1 MRKPFNQLT
10 DAELAD
16 ILFYTAANGIVII
29 PVSKIEAITDTTL
42 KLTSGQTYTINAA
55 VASELTA
62 KLAIYE
68 AYQLENSATDFE
80 AKLKAAK
87 EDTFKADVEQ
97 IFQNLYNSATTATE
111 KFHTHLG
118 NILQAAEDQVSEL
131 KATASKAKSTVEDIK
146 QTIRAEDFAK
156 LKEELTNDITDIKPI
171 KINLQDVTNL
181 LKQLFNDANNKPTA

>member
-1 MRKPFNQLT
+1 MRKPFNELT

-16 ILFYTAANGIVII
+16 ILFYTASNGVTI
-29 PVSKIEAITDTTL
+29 PVSKIEVITNTVL
-42 KLTSGQTYTINAA
+42 KLASGESYTINAQ
-55 VASELTA
+55 VASDLAA

-97 IFQNLYNSATTATE
+97 IFQDLYNSATTATE

-146 QTIRAEDFAK
+146 QTIKAKDFAE
-156 LKEELTNDITDIKPI
+156 LKEELVNDIKDIKPI
-171 KINLQDVTNL
+171 KVDLKDALSI
-181 LKQLFNDANNKPTA
+181 LKQLFNDANNKPAA

>member
-1 MRKPFNQLT
+1 MIKPFNQLT

-16 ILFYTAANGIVII
+16 ILFYTASNGVTI
-29 PVSKIEAITDTTL
+29 PVSKIEAITNTAL
-42 KLTSGQTYTINAA
+42 KLASGETYTINAA
-55 VASELTA
+55 IAASLTA

-131 KATASKAKSTVEDIK
+131 KATASKAKSTVDDIK
-146 QTIRAEDFAK
+146 KTIRAEDFAE
-156 LKEELTNDITDIKPI
+156 LKEELVNDIKDIQPI
-171 KINLQDVTNL
+171 KVDLKDALSI

>member
-1 MRKPFNQLT
+1 MRKPFNELT

-16 ILFYTAANGIVII
+16 ILFYTASNGVII
-29 PVSKIEAITDTTL
+29 PVSKIEAITNTVL
-42 KLTSGQTYTINAA
+42 KLASGESYTINAYI
-55 VASELTA
+55 ASELAA

-97 IFQNLYNSATTATE
+97 IFQDLYNSATTATE

-131 KATASKAKSTVEDIK
+131 RDTAAKAKSTVEDIR
-146 QTIRAEDFAK
+146 QTIKARDFAE
-156 LKEELTNDITDIKPI
+156 LKEELVNDIKDIKPI
-171 KINLQDVTNL
+171 KVDLKDALSI
-181 LKQLFNDANNKPTA
+181 LKQLFNDANNKPAS

>member
-1 MRKPFNQLT
+1 MRKPFNELT

-16 ILFYTAANGIVII
+16 ILFYTASNGVTI
-29 PVSKIEAITDTTL
+29 PVSKIEVITNTVL
-42 KLTSGQTYTINAA
+42 KLASGESYTINAQ
-55 VASELTA
+55 VASDLAA

-97 IFQNLYNSATTATE
+97 IFQDLYNSATTATE

-131 KATASKAKSTVEDIK
+131 KATASKAKSTVDDIK
-146 QTIRAEDFAK
+146 KTIKARDFAE
-156 LKEELTNDITDIKPI
+156 LKEELVNDIKDIKPI
-171 KINLQDVTNL
+171 KVDLKDALSI

>member
-1 MRKPFNQLT
+1 MRKPFNELT

-16 ILFYTAANGIVII
+16 ILFYTASSGVII
-29 PVSKIEAITDTTL
+29 PVSKIEVITNTSL
-42 KLTSGQTYTINAA
+42 KLTSGESYTINSAI
-55 VASELTA
+55 ASELAA

-118 NILQAAEDQVSEL
+118 NILQAAEDQISEL
-131 KATASKAKSTVEDIK
+131 KATASKAKSTVDDIK
-146 QTIRAEDFAK
+146 KTIRAEDFAE
-156 LKEELTNDITDIKPI
+156 LKEELVNDIKDIKPI
-171 KINLQDVTNL
+171 KVDLKDALSI

>member
-1 MRKPFNQLT
+1 MRKPFNELT

-16 ILFYTAANGIVII
+16 ILFYTASNGVTI
-29 PVSKIEAITDTTL
+29 PVSKIEVITNTVL
-42 KLTSGQTYTINAA
+42 KLASGESYTINAQ
-55 VASELTA
+55 VASDLAA

-97 IFQNLYNSATTATE
+97 IFQDLYNSATTATE

-131 KATASKAKSTVEDIK
+131 KATASKAKSTVEDIR
-146 QTIRAEDFAK
+146 QTIKARDFAE
-156 LKEELTNDITDIKPI
+156 LKEELVNDIKDIKPI
-171 KINLQDVTNL
+171 KVDLKDALSI
-181 LKQLFNDANNKPTA
+181 LKQLFNDANNKPAA

>member
-1 MRKPFNQLT
+1 MRKPFNELT

-16 ILFYTAANGIVII
+16 ILFYTASNGVTI
-29 PVSKIEAITDTTL
+29 PVSKIEVITNTVL
-42 KLTSGQTYTINAA
+42 KLASGEYYTINAYI
-55 VASELTA
+55 ASELAA

-97 IFQNLYNSATTATE
+97 IFQDLYNSAATATE

-131 KATASKAKSTVEDIK
+131 RDTAAKAKSTVEDIRQAIK
-146 QTIRAEDFAK
+146 ARDFTE
-156 LKEELTNDITDIKPI
+156 LKEELVNDIKDIKPI
-171 KINLQDVTNL
+171 KVDLKDALSI
-181 LKQLFNDANNKPTA
+181 LKQLFNDANNKPAS

>member
-1 MRKPFNQLT
+1 MRKPFNELT

-16 ILFYTAANGIVII
+16 ILFYTASNGVTI
-29 PVSKIEAITDTTL
+29 PVSKIEVITNTVL
-42 KLTSGQTYTINAA
+42 KLASGESYTINAQ
-55 VASELTA
+55 VASDLAA

-97 IFQNLYNSATTATE
+97 IFQDLYNSATTATE

-146 QTIRAEDFAK
+146 QTIKAKDFAE
-156 LKEELTNDITDIKPI
+156 LKEELVNDIKDIKPI
-171 KINLQDVTNL
+171 KVDLKDALSI

>member
-16 ILFYTAANGIVII
+16 ILFYTASNGVII

-42 KLTSGQTYTINAA
+42 KLASGETYTINAA
-55 VASELTA
+55 VAANLTA

-131 KATASKAKSTVEDIK
+131 KATASKAKSTVDDIK

-156 LKEELTNDITDIKPI
+156 LKEELTKDITDIKPI
-171 KINLQDVTNL
+171 KVNLQDVTNL

>member
-1 MRKPFNQLT
+1 MRKPFNELT

-16 ILFYTAANGIVII
+16 ILFYTASNGVII
-29 PVSKIEAITDTTL
+29 PVSKIEAITNTVL
-42 KLTSGQTYTINAA
+42 RLASGESYTINAYI
-55 VASELTA
+55 ASELAA

-131 KATASKAKSTVEDIK
+131 RDTAAKAKSTVEDIK
-146 QTIRAEDFAK
+146 QTIKARDFAE
-156 LKEELTNDITDIKPI
+156 LKEELVNDIKDIKPI
-171 KINLQDVTNL
+171 KVDLKDALSI

>member
-1 MRKPFNQLT
+1 MRKPFNELT

-16 ILFYTAANGIVII
+16 ILFYTASSGVII
-29 PVSKIEAITDTTL
+29 PVSKIEVITNTSL
-42 KLTSGQTYTINAA
+42 KLASGESYTINSAI
-55 VASELTA
+55 ASDLVA

-97 IFQNLYNSATTATE
+97 IFQNLYDSATTATE

-131 KATASKAKSTVEDIK
+131 KATASKAKSTVEDIR
-146 QTIRAEDFAK
+146 QTIKARDFAE
-156 LKEELTNDITDIKPI
+156 LKEELVNDIKDIKPI
-171 KINLQDVTNL
+171 KVDLKDALSI

>member
-1 MRKPFNQLT
+1 MRKPFNELT

-16 ILFYTAANGIVII
+16 ILFYTASSGVTI
-29 PVSKIEAITDTTL
+29 PVSKIEVITNTVL
-42 KLTSGQTYTINAA
+42 KLASGESYTINSAI
-55 VASELTA
+55 ASELAA

-131 KATASKAKSTVEDIK
+131 KATASKAKSTVDDIK
-146 QTIRAEDFAK
+146 KTIRAEDFAK
-156 LKEELTNDITDIKPI
+156 LKEELVNDIKDIKPI
-171 KINLQDVTNL
+171 KIDLKDAL
-181 LKQLFNDANNKPTA
+181 SILKQLFNDANNKPTA

>member
-16 ILFYTAANGIVII
+16 ILFYTASNGVII
-29 PVSKIEAITDTTL
+29 PVSKIEAITNTVL
-42 KLTSGQTYTINAA
+42 KLASGESYTINSAI
-55 VASELTA
+55 ASDLVA

-131 KATASKAKSTVEDIK
+131 KATASKAKSTVDDIK
-146 QTIRAEDFAK
+146 KTIRAEDFAK
-156 LKEELTNDITDIKPI
+156 LKEELVNDIKDIKPI
-171 KINLQDVTNL
+171 KIDLKDAL
-181 LKQLFNDANNKPTA
+181 SILKQLFNDANNKPTA

>member
-16 ILFYTAANGIVII
+16 ILFYTASNGVII
-29 PVSKIEAITDTTL
+29 PVSKIEAISNTVL
-42 KLTSGQTYTINAA
+42 KLASGESYTINPAIA
-55 VASELTA
+55 PDLAA

-131 KATASKAKSTVEDIK
+131 KATASKAKSTVDDIK
-146 QTIRAEDFAK
+146 KTIRAEDFAE
-156 LKEELTNDITDIKPI
+156 LKEELVNDIKDIKPI
-171 KINLQDVTNL
+171 KVDLKDALSI

>member
-1 MRKPFNQLT
+1 MRKPFNELT

-16 ILFYTAANGIVII
+16 ILFYTASNGVII
-29 PVSKIEAITDTTL
+29 PVSKIEAITNTVL
-42 KLTSGQTYTINAA
+42 KLASGESYTINAYI
-55 VASELTA
+55 ASELAA

-68 AYQLENSATDFE
+68 AYQLENSAPDFE

-97 IFQNLYNSATTATE
+97 IFQDLYNSATTATE

-131 KATASKAKSTVEDIK
+131 RDTAAKAKSTVEDIR
-146 QTIRAEDFAK
+146 QTIKARDFAE
-156 LKEELTNDITDIKPI
+156 LKEELVNDIKDIKPI
-171 KINLQDVTNL
+171 KVDLKDALSI
-181 LKQLFNDANNKPTA
+181 LKQLFNDANNKPVS

>member
-1 MRKPFNQLT
+1 MRKPFNELT

-16 ILFYTAANGIVII
+16 ILFYTASNGVTI
-29 PVSKIEAITDTTL
+29 PVSKIEVITNTVL
-42 KLTSGQTYTINAA
+42 KLASGESYTINAYI
-55 VASELTA
+55 ASELVA

-131 KATASKAKSTVEDIK
+131 KATASKAKSTVDDIK
-146 QTIRAEDFAK
+146 KTIRAEDFAE
-156 LKEELTNDITDIKPI
+156 LKEELVNDIKDIKPI
-171 KINLQDVTNL
+171 KIDLKDAL
-181 LKQLFNDANNKPTA
+181 SILKQLFNDANNKPTA

>member
-1 MRKPFNQLT
+1 MRKPFNELT

-16 ILFYTAANGIVII
+16 ILFYTASNGVTI
-29 PVSKIEAITDTTL
+29 PVSKIEAITNTVL
-42 KLTSGQTYTINAA
+42 RLASGESYTINAYI
-55 VASELTA
+55 ASELAA

-97 IFQNLYNSATTATE
+97 IFQDLYNSATTATE

-131 KATASKAKSTVEDIK
+131 RDTAAKAKSTVEDIK
-146 QTIRAEDFAK
+146 QTIKAKDFAE
-156 LKEELTNDITDIKPI
+156 LKEELVNDIKDIKPI
-171 KINLQDVTNL
+171 KVDLKDALSI

>member
-1 MRKPFNQLT
+1 MRKPFNELT

-16 ILFYTAANGIVII
+16 ILFYTASNGVTI
-29 PVSKIEAITDTTL
+29 PVSKIEVITNTVL
-42 KLTSGQTYTINAA
+42 KLASGESYTINAQ
-55 VASELTA
+55 VASDLAA

-97 IFQNLYNSATTATE
+97 IFQDLYNSATTATE

-146 QTIRAEDFAK
+146 QTIKAKDFAE
-156 LKEELTNDITDIKPI
+156 LKEELVNDIKDIKPI
-171 KINLQDVTNL
+171 KVDLKDALSI
-181 LKQLFNDANNKPTA
+181 LKQLFNDANHKSAS

>member
-1 MRKPFNQLT
+1 MRKPFNELT
-10 DAELAD
+10 DAELTS
-16 ILFYTAANGIVII
+16 ILFYTASNGVII
-29 PVSKIEAITDTTL
+29 PVSKIEAISNTSL
-42 KLTSGQTYTINAA
+42 KLASGESYTINATI
-55 VASELTA
+55 ASDLAA

-97 IFQNLYNSATTATE
+97 IFQNLYDSATTATQ

-131 KATASKAKSTVEDIK
+131 KDTASKAKSTVENIQ

-181 LKQLFNDANNKPTA
+181 LKQLFNDANNKPVA

>member
-1 MRKPFNQLT
+1 MRKPFNELT

-16 ILFYTAANGIVII
+16 ILFYTASSGVII
-29 PVSKIEAITDTTL
+29 PVSKIEAITNTVL
-42 KLTSGQTYTINAA
+42 KLASGESYTINAYI
-55 VASELTA
+55 ASELAA

-97 IFQNLYNSATTATE
+97 IFQDLYNSATTATE

-131 KATASKAKSTVEDIK
+131 RDTAAKAKSTVEDIK
-146 QTIRAEDFAK
+146 QTIKARDFAE
-156 LKEELTNDITDIKPI
+156 LKEELVNDIKDIKPI
-171 KINLQDVTNL
+171 KVDLKDALSI
-181 LKQLFNDANNKPTA
+181 LKQLFNDANNKPVS

>member
-10 DAELAD
+10 DAELTS
-16 ILFYTAANGIVII
+16 ILFYTASNGVII
-29 PVSKIEAITDTTL
+29 PVSKIEAISNTSL
-42 KLTSGQTYTINAA
+42 KLSSGESYTINSTI
-55 VASELTA
+55 ASDLAA

-97 IFQNLYNSATTATE
+97 IFQNLYDSATTATQ

-146 QTIRAEDFAK
+146 QTIKSEDFAK
-156 LKEELTNDITDIKPI
+156 LKEELTKDITDIKPI
-171 KINLQDVTNL
+171 KVNLQDVTNL

>member
-1 MRKPFNQLT
+1 MRKPFNELT

-16 ILFYTAANGIVII
+16 ILFYTASNGVTI
-29 PVSKIEAITDTTL
+29 PVSKIEVITNTVL
-42 KLTSGQTYTINAA
+42 KLASGESYTINAQ
-55 VASELTA
+55 VASDLAA

-97 IFQNLYNSATTATE
+97 IFQDLYNSATTATE

-131 KATASKAKSTVEDIK
+131 KATASKAKSTVEDIR
-146 QTIRAEDFAK
+146 QTIKARDFAE
-156 LKEELTNDITDIKPI
+156 LKEELVNDIKDIKPI
-171 KINLQDVTNL
+171 KVDLKDALSI
-181 LKQLFNDANNKPTA
+181 LKQLFNDANHKPTA

>member
-16 ILFYTAANGIVII
+16 MLFYTAPSGVIV
-29 PVSKIEAITDTTL
+29 PVSKIEAITNTAL
-42 KLTSGQTYTINAA
+42 KLASGETYTINSTI
-55 VASELTA
+55 ASELA
-62 KLAIYE
+62 EKLAIYE

-97 IFQNLYNSATTATE
+97 IFQNLYNSATAATE

-146 QTIRAEDFAK
+146 QTIRSEDFAK
-156 LKEELTNDITDIKPI
+156 LKEELTKDITDIKPI
-171 KINLQDVTNL
+171 KLNLQDVTNL
-181 LKQLFNDANNKPTA
+181 LKQLFNDANNKPAA

>member
-1 MRKPFNQLT
+1 MRKPFNELT

-16 ILFYTAANGIVII
+16 ILFYTASNGVTI
-29 PVSKIEAITDTTL
+29 PVSKIEVITNTVL
-42 KLTSGQTYTINAA
+42 KLASGESYTINAQ
-55 VASELTA
+55 VASDLAA

-97 IFQNLYNSATTATE
+97 IFQDLYNSATTATE

-131 KATASKAKSTVEDIK
+131 KASASKAKSTVEDIR
-146 QTIRAEDFAK
+146 QTIKARDFAK
-156 LKEELTNDITDIKPI
+156 LKEELVNDIKDIKPI
-171 KINLQDVTNL
+171 KVDLKDALSI
-181 LKQLFNDANNKPTA
+181 LKQLFNDANHKSAS

>member
-1 MRKPFNQLT
+1 MRKPFNELT

-16 ILFYTAANGIVII
+16 ILFYTASSGVII
-29 PVSKIEAITDTTL
+29 PVSKIEAITNTVL
-42 KLTSGQTYTINAA
+42 KLASGESYTINSAI
-55 VASELTA
+55 ASDLVA

-131 KATASKAKSTVEDIK
+131 RDTAAKAKSTVEDIR
-146 QTIRAEDFAK
+146 QTIKARDFAE
-156 LKEELTNDITDIKPI
+156 LKEELVNDIKDIKPI
-171 KINLQDVTNL
+171 KVDLKDALSI

>member
-16 ILFYTAANGIVII
+16 ILFYTASNGVVII

-42 KLTSGQTYTINAA
+42 KLASGQTYTINATI
-55 VASELTA
+55 ASELTA

-97 IFQNLYNSATTATE
+97 IFQDLYNSATTATE

-131 KATASKAKSTVEDIK
+131 KATASKAKSTVDDIK

-171 KINLQDVTNL
+171 KVNLQDVTNL

>member
-1 MRKPFNQLT
+1 MRKPFNELT

-16 ILFYTAANGIVII
+16 ILFYTASSGVII
-29 PVSKIEAITDTTL
+29 PVSKIEAISNTVL
-42 KLTSGQTYTINAA
+42 KLASGESYTINPAIA
-55 VASELTA
+55 PDLAA

-131 KATASKAKSTVEDIK
+131 RDTAAKAKSTVEDIR
-146 QTIRAEDFAK
+146 QTIKARDFAE
-156 LKEELTNDITDIKPI
+156 LKEELVNDIKDIKPI
-171 KINLQDVTNL
+171 KVDLKDALSI

>member
-1 MRKPFNQLT
+1 MRKPFNELT

-16 ILFYTAANGIVII
+16 ILFYTASNGVII
-29 PVSKIEAITDTTL
+29 PISKIEAITNTVL
-42 KLTSGQTYTINAA
+42 RLTSGESYTINSTI
-55 VASELTA
+55 ASDLAA

-97 IFQNLYNSATTATE
+97 IFQDLYNSATTATQ

-131 KATASKAKSTVEDIK
+131 RDTAAKAKSTVEDIR
-146 QTIRAEDFAK
+146 QTIKARDFAE
-156 LKEELTNDITDIKPI
+156 LKEELVNDIKDIKPI
-171 KINLQDVTNL
+171 KVDLKDALSI
-181 LKQLFNDANNKPTA
+181 LKQLFNDANNKPAS

>member
-16 ILFYTAANGIVII
+16 ILFYTAANGVII
-29 PVSKIEAITDTTL
+29 VVSKIEAISNTSL
-42 KLTSGQTYTINAA
+42 KLASGESYTINATI
-55 VASELTA
+55 ASDLAA
-62 KLAIYE
+62 KLATYE

-80 AKLKAAK
+80 VKLKAAK

-97 IFQNLYNSATTATE
+97 IFQDLYNSATTATE

-171 KINLQDVTNL
+171 KVNLQDVTNL

>member
-1 MRKPFNQLT
+1 MRKPFNELT

-16 ILFYTAANGIVII
+16 ILFYTASNGVTI
-29 PVSKIEAITDTTL
+29 PVSKIEAITNTVL
-42 KLTSGQTYTINAA
+42 RLASGESYTINAYI
-55 VASELTA
+55 ASELAA

-97 IFQNLYNSATTATE
+97 IFQDLYNSATTATE

-131 KATASKAKSTVEDIK
+131 RDTAAKAKSTVEDIK
-146 QTIRAEDFAK
+146 QTIKARDFAE
-156 LKEELTNDITDIKPI
+156 LKEELVNDIKDIKPI
-171 KINLQDVTNL
+171 KVDLKDALSI

>member
-1 MRKPFNQLT
+1 MRKPFNELT

-16 ILFYTAANGIVII
+16 ILFYTASNGVTI
-29 PVSKIEAITDTTL
+29 PVSKIEVITNTVL
-42 KLTSGQTYTINAA
+42 KLASGESYTINAQ
-55 VASELTA
+55 VASDLAA

-97 IFQNLYNSATTATE
+97 IFQDLYNSATTATE

-131 KATASKAKSTVEDIK
+131 KATASKAKSTVEDIR
-146 QTIRAEDFAK
+146 QTIKARDFAE
-156 LKEELTNDITDIKPI
+156 LKEELVNDIKDIKPI
-171 KINLQDVTNL
+171 KVDLKDALSI

>member
-1 MRKPFNQLT
+1 MRKPFNELT

-16 ILFYTAANGIVII
+16 ILFYTASNGVII
-29 PVSKIEAITDTTL
+29 PVSKIEVITNTVL
-42 KLTSGQTYTINAA
+42 KLASGESYTINSTI
-55 VASELTA
+55 ASDLVA

-131 KATASKAKSTVEDIK
+131 KATASKAKSTVEDIR
-146 QTIRAEDFAK
+146 QTIKARDFAE
-156 LKEELTNDITDIKPI
+156 LKEELVNDIKDIKPI
-171 KINLQDVTNL
+171 KVDLKDALSI

>member
-1 MRKPFNQLT
+1 MRKPFNELT

-16 ILFYTAANGIVII
+16 ILFYTASNGVII
-29 PVSKIEAITDTTL
+29 PVSKIEAITNTVL
-42 KLTSGQTYTINAA
+42 KLASGESYTINAYI
-55 VASELTA
+55 ASELAA

-97 IFQNLYNSATTATE
+97 IFQDLYNSATTATE

-118 NILQAAEDQVSEL
+118 NILQAAENQVSEL
-131 KATASKAKSTVEDIK
+131 RDTAAKAKSTVEDIK
-146 QTIRAEDFAK
+146 QTIKARDFAE
-156 LKEELTNDITDIKPI
+156 LKEELVNDIKDIKPI
-171 KINLQDVTNL
+171 KVDLKDALSI

>member
-1 MRKPFNQLT
+1 MRKPFNELT

-16 ILFYTAANGIVII
+16 ILFYTASNGVII
-29 PVSKIEAITDTTL
+29 PVSKIEVITNTVL
-42 KLTSGQTYTINAA
+42 KLASGESYTINSAI
-55 VASELTA
+55 ASELAA

-97 IFQNLYNSATTATE
+97 IFQDLYNSATTATE

-131 KATASKAKSTVEDIK
+131 KATASKAKSTVEDIR
-146 QTIRAEDFAK
+146 QTIKARDFAE
-156 LKEELTNDITDIKPI
+156 LKEELVNDIKDIKPI
-171 KINLQDVTNL
+171 KVDLKDALSI
-181 LKQLFNDANNKPTA
+181 LKQLFNDANNKPTP

>member
-16 ILFYTAANGIVII
+16 ILFYTAPNGVTI
-29 PVSKIEAITDTTL
+29 PISKIEAISNTTL
-42 KLTSGQTYTINAA
+42 KLASSETYTINAA
-55 VASELTA
+55 IASDLTA

-111 KFHTHLG
+111 KFHIHLG

-131 KATASKAKSTVEDIK
+131 KATASKAKSTVENIQ

-181 LKQLFNDANNKPTA
+181 LKQLFNDANNKPAS

>member
-16 ILFYTAANGIVII
+16 ILFYTAANGVVII

-42 KLTSGQTYTINAA
+42 KLASGQTYTINAA

-97 IFQNLYNSATTATE
+97 IFQDLYDSATTATQ

-156 LKEELTNDITDIKPI
+156 LKEELTSDITDIKPI
-171 KINLQDVTNL
+171 KVNLQDVTNL
-181 LKQLFNDANNKPTA
+181 LKQLFNDANNKPVA

>member
-10 DAELAD
+10 DAELTS
-16 ILFYTAANGIVII
+16 ILFYTASNGVII
-29 PVSKIEAITDTTL
+29 PVSKIEAISNTSL
-42 KLTSGQTYTINAA
+42 KLASGESYTINATI
-55 VASELTA
+55 ASDLA
-62 KLAIYE
+62 SKLAIYE

-80 AKLKAAK
+80 AKLKVAK

-146 QTIRAEDFAK
+146 KTIRAEDFAK

-171 KINLQDVTNL
+171 KINLQDVTNR

>member
-1 MRKPFNQLT
+1 MRKPFNELT

-16 ILFYTAANGIVII
+16 ILFYTASNGVTI
-29 PVSKIEAITDTTL
+29 PVSKIEVITNTVL
-42 KLTSGQTYTINAA
+42 KLASGESYTINAQ
-55 VASELTA
+55 VASDLAA

-97 IFQNLYNSATTATE
+97 IFQDLYNSATTATE

-131 KATASKAKSTVEDIK
+131 KATASKAKSTVEDIR
-146 QTIRAEDFAK
+146 QTIKARDFAE
-156 LKEELTNDITDIKPI
+156 LKEELVNDIKDIKPI
-171 KINLQDVTNL
+171 KVDLKDALSI
-181 LKQLFNDANNKPTA
+181 LKQLFNDANNKPVS

>member
-1 MRKPFNQLT
+1 MRKPFNELT

-16 ILFYTAANGIVII
+16 ILFYTASNGVII
-29 PVSKIEAITDTTL
+29 PVSKIEAITNTVL
-42 KLTSGQTYTINAA
+42 KLASGESYTINSAI
-55 VASELTA
+55 ASDLVA

-131 KATASKAKSTVEDIK
+131 RDTASKAKSTVEDIK
-146 QTIRAEDFAK
+146 QTIKARDFAE
-156 LKEELTNDITDIKPI
+156 LKEELVNDIKDIKPI
-171 KINLQDVTNL
+171 KVDLKDALSI